1 MLDSQTSTLNFE
13 TPPEDKI
20 LTPEKLAELAT
31 KDCEKGE
38 IFLGNMGQFIRLQEL
53 EDNIWYVPIELIIP
67 NPDQPRNYF
76 DEKKLNEMEVSM
88 LDRGQENAAAVVPYI
103 DSEGK
108 IKFLIEGGERRFR
121 VITERI
127 GAQYM
132 KVEIKWRPTY
142 KELYVAAGLDNL
154 DREDPN
160 PIEQA
165 KFFNRLIEWEMEAD
179 GIGKAKATNTIS
191 KKTGR
196 KETFIKNRLKLLETS
211 EIIQTAIIEGL
222 PAHIGIEVARMA
234 KRGDNQLAAEL
245 KAVQILLDNPEKD
258 YDSEAARIKDL
269 SKLTVG
275 EAQEVMKAIL
285 ASTGG
290 KAGEET
296 VARVDA
302 AKKIIGFS
310 GRLY

>member
-142 KELYVAAGLDNL
+142 KN
-154 DREDPN
+154 
-160 PIEQA
+160 
-165 KFFNRLIEWEMEAD
+165 FM
-179 GIGKAKATNTIS
+179 
-191 KKTGR
+191 
-196 KETFIKNRLKLLETS
+196 
-211 EIIQTAIIEGL
+211 
-222 PAHIGIEVARMA
+222 
-234 KRGDNQLAAEL
+234 
-245 KAVQILLDNPEKD
+245 
-258 YDSEAARIKDL
+258 
-269 SKLTVG
+269 
-275 EAQEVMKAIL
+275 
-285 ASTGG
+285 
-290 KAGEET
+290 
-296 VARVDA
+296 
-302 AKKIIGFS
+302 
-310 GRLY
+310 